1 MLTGVILA
9 GGRSRRMGRDKALL
23 LVAGEMLWQRQ
34 ARVLRDSG
42 ATSVRLVLR
51 PEQQPPPGADA
62 PDVQLLR
69 DVHLDAGPIAGLHS
83 ALVAPPSAHWYFTLA
98 VDLPRVQPDWFRWLS
113 GFCDGG
119 SGAIARHDTG
129 YEPLAAIYPA
139 AAGPVIARHIAR
151 GEYSL
156 QQLADRLVQMQLLQ
170 AIQLPARRRA
180 QLANWNTPADI
191 DTTVSAPEGS
201 VHPDRIMRMT
211 PAIIESHIGPALAAG
226 PDAAGNT
233 ARRQTA
239 SLRPNAPFCTNHTA
253 DEVSNERTSTR
264 TEGPPLPRNPRLI
277 DSFCL
282 QPHFDK
288 RPHP

>member
-9 GGRSRRMGRDKALL
+9 GGRSRRMGRDKASV

-151 GEYSL
+151 GEYS
-156 QQLADRLVQMQLLQ
+156 A
-170 AIQLPARRRA
+170 ASIASSIKPASTSRC
-180 QLANWNTPADI
+180 LE
-191 DTTVSAPEGS
+191 V
-201 VHPDRIMRMT
+201 
-211 PAIIESHIGPALAAG
+211 AA
-226 PDAAGNT
+226 
-233 ARRQTA
+233 
-239 SLRPNAPFCTNHTA
+239 
-253 DEVSNERTSTR
+253 
-264 TEGPPLPRNPRLI
+264 
-277 DSFCL
+277 
-282 QPHFDK
+282 
-288 RPHP
+288 